1 MDKFLVS
8 KIPDRT
14 RSKIQT
20 WIRSGAV
27 LVNNSRRKTG
37 YAMELNDLIEI
48 SVPDERDDNNNILP
62 EPLKIDLLYEDDQV
76 AVVNKPAGL
85 VVHPGIGNLT
95 GTLVNGLINHF
106 KKLSDINGRVRPGI
120 VHRLDKDTSGV
131 ILIAKTNDAHAK
143 IAKQFADRKVKKQYT
158 ALVWGRW
165 KTKIGEIDKPIAR
178 TKKDHTLYAVLENG
192 KPSIT
197 GYKIEKEFRHITE
210 MSFFPKTGRT
220 HQIRVHAAHIGF
232 PVFGDQ
238 KYGGGITKARGF
250 LPEFSRFYDQELKL
264 FKRNAL
270 HAKRLEIIH
279 PSTKKPIIFEAP
291 LPKEYLNLI
300 NSIESFNGE

>member
-62 EPLKIDLLYEDDQV
+62 EPLKIDLIYEDDQV

-143 IAKQFADRKVKKQYT
+143 IAKQFAD
-158 ALVWGRW
+158 LSL
-165 KTKIGEIDKPIAR
+165 I
-178 TKKDHTLYAVLENG
+178 
-192 KPSIT
+192 
-197 GYKIEKEFRHITE
+197 HI
-210 MSFFPKTGRT
+210 
-220 HQIRVHAAHIGF
+220 
-232 PVFGDQ
+232 
-238 KYGGGITKARGF
+238 
-250 LPEFSRFYDQELKL
+250 
-264 FKRNAL
+264 
-270 HAKRLEIIH
+270 
-279 PSTKKPIIFEAP
+279 
-291 LPKEYLNLI
+291 
-300 NSIESFNGE
+300 